1 MSMTYLVKRL
11 LTGVLVLLLVSMITY
26 LALAL
31 APGDELVAR
40 LGPEAAA
47 QMSPDQLA
55 AQRTALGLDQPI
67 PVRYG
72 IWLLEVL
79 QGNLGYSSS
88 EGRPVSENIAQYIGP
103 TLLLVGTALL
113 IGTVLAVA
121 MGVVAAAR
129 KHTVVDYVLSA
140 LPVLIIGIPV
150 FVLALALIYFFSVR
164 LGWLPTSGMH
174 SLGDD
179 SLGDLV
185 RHMILPATVLAVG
198 FGAPVLRFTRASMLD
213 VLGSEYIATARAK
226 GLSPRTVIM
235 RHALRNAL
243 MPIVTVVGLSL
254 PSAVAGAVIVERIF
268 NWPGMGQMAVRAAG
282 NRDFAMMLGVVLVV
296 SIVVTVAN
304 LLTDIAYAYID
315 PRVRLD

>member
-1 MSMTYLVKRL
+1 
-11 LTGVLVLLLVSMITY
+11 
-26 LALAL
+26 
-31 APGDELVAR
+31 
-40 LGPEAAA
+40 
-47 QMSPDQLA
+47 
-55 AQRTALGLDQPI
+55 
-67 PVRYG
+67 
-72 IWLLEVL
+72 
-79 QGNLGYSSS
+79 
-88 EGRPVSENIAQYIGP
+88 
-103 TLLLVGTALL
+103 
-113 IGTVLAVA
+113 
-121 MGVVAAAR
+121 
-129 KHTVVDYVLSA
+129 
-140 LPVLIIGIPV
+140 
-150 FVLALALIYFFSVR
+150 
-164 LGWLPTSGMH
+164 MH

-296 SIVVTVAN
+296 SIVVTLAN